1 MRRTPARLAG
11 TVLAAAALV
20 LTGCS
25 GGGGDASGGSGDG
38 GTVNVVASTDVYGSI
53 LSSVG
58 GDKVEV
64 TALIDRPSQDP
75 HSYEATARDR
85 LAVSKADLVVLNGG
99 GYDSFMEKLA
109 ADEGVPEDDI
119 LNAVEISGLEG
130 SEADHSEEEGHSE
143 EDHAE
148 EDHADAGHS
157 HEGHSHGSF
166 NEHVWYS
173 PEAMGLLAEAA
184 AERLAELDPD
194 AAETFRSNAA
204 DFNAGIEDINAA
216 LAAMR
221 PVADGRD
228 VALTEPV
235 PDYLV
240 EEAGLHNATPSDFTE
255 AVEEG
260 ADVPPQVLKEMQD
273 LVTGGS
279 IVFLGYNEQT
289 STPQTEAV
297 REAALAEGVPVLDFS
312 ETLPEG
318 QDYLQWMAA
327 NTGAIEGVLQ

>member
-1 MRRTPARLAG
+1 MRSTPARLAG
-11 TVLAAAALV
+11 TLLAAAALT
-20 LTGCS
+20 LAGCS
-25 GGGGDASGGSGDG
+25 SESGGDG
-38 GTVNVVASTDVYGSI
+38 GGAVDDGVVNVVASTDVYASI
-53 LSSVG
+53 LSTVG
-58 GDKVEV
+58 GQDVEV

-99 GYDSFMEKLA
+99 GYDGFMEKLA
-109 ADEGVPEDDI
+109 ADEGIPADDI
-119 LNAVEISGLEG
+119 LNAVEISGLE
-130 SEADHSEEEGHSE
+130 E
-143 EDHAE
+143 
-148 EDHADAGHS
+148 HADDDGHESDEAEHS

-173 PEAMGLLAEAA
+173 PEAMGLLADAA
-184 AERLAELDPD
+184 ADRLAELDPD
-194 AAETFRSNAA
+194 GAETFRSNAA
-204 DFNAGIEDINAA
+204 DFNAGIADINESLEA
-216 LAAMR
+216 LR
-221 PVADGRD
+221 PAADGRD

-240 EEAGLHNATPSDFTE
+240 EAAGLHNVTPADFTE
-255 AVEEG
+255 SVEEG
-260 ADVPPQVLKEMQD
+260 ADVPPQVLKQMQD

-289 STPQTEAV
+289 STSQTQAV
-297 REAALAEGVPVLDFS
+297 REAALSADVPVLDFS

-327 NTGAIEGVLQ
+327 NTAAIGSVLQ

>member
-11 TVLAAAALV
+11 TVLAAAALA
-20 LTGCS
+20 LTGCN
-25 GGGGDASGGSGDG
+25 GGDGDAAGSGDDG
-38 GTVNVVASTDVYGSI
+38 VVNVVASTDVYGSI

-58 GDKVEV
+58 GENVEV

-109 ADEGVPEDDI
+109 ADEGVPAEDI
-119 LNAVEISGLEG
+119 LNAVEISGLD
-130 SEADHSEEEGHSE
+130 SEADPYEDGHSEEEH
-143 EDHAE
+143 D
-148 EDHADAGHS
+148 DDAHS
-157 HEGHSHGSF
+157 HGGHSHGSF

-184 AERLAELDPD
+184 AERLAALSPD
-194 AAETFRSNAA
+194 AAEAFRSNAA
-204 DFNAGIEDINAA
+204 DFNAGIEDINDT
-216 LAAMR
+216 LAGLRSA
-221 PVADGRD
+221 ADGRD

-289 STPQTEAV
+289 STPQTDAV
-297 REAALAEGVPVLDFS
+297 REAALDRGVPVLDFS

-327 NTGAIEGVLQ
+327 NTEAIEGVLQ

>member
-1 MRRTPARLAG
+1 MPRIPARLAATLMAG
-11 TVLAAAALV
+11 ALALA
-20 LTGCS
+20 GCS
-25 GGGGDASGGSGDG
+25 GSGEPEDANDDV
-38 GTVNVVASTDVYGSI
+38 VNVVASTDVYGNI
-53 LSSVG
+53 LSLVG
-58 GDKVEV
+58 GENVEV

-109 ADEGVPEDDI
+109 EDEGIPAEDI
-119 LNAVEISGLEG
+119 LNAVEISGLEDSG
-130 SEADHSEEEGHSE
+130 GDGHAG

-148 EDHADAGHS
+148 DHAGHN
-157 HEGHSHGSF
+157 HGSF

-184 AERLAELDPD
+184 AERLAGLDAG

-204 DFNAGIEDINAA
+204 DFNAGIEKINAS
-216 LAAMR
+216 LAALR
-221 PVADGRD
+221 ETAGGRD

-240 EEAGLHNATPSDFTE
+240 EEAGLHNVTPSDFTE

-260 ADVPPQVLKEMQD
+260 SDVPPRILSQMQD
-273 LVTGGS
+273 LVTGGG
-279 IVFLGYNEQT
+279 IAFLGYNEQT
-289 STPQTEAV
+289 STSQTEAV
-297 REAALAEGVPVLDFS
+297 REAAQDADVPVLDFT

-318 QDYLQWMAA
+318 QDYLQWMTA
-327 NTGAIEGVLQ
+327 NTAAMERVLQ